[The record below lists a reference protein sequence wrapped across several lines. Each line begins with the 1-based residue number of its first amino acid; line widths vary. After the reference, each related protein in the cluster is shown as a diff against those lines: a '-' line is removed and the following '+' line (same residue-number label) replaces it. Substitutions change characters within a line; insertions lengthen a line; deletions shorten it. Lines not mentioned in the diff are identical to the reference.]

1 MSIFEY
7 SKIILEK
14 VHFEPKIFRK
24 ELRKALRQFS
34 KEECK
39 NLLAWCR
46 QKFQKSKF
54 KSDKDFA
61 D

>member
-34 KEECK
+34 EEECR

-46 QKFQKSKF
+46 QKFQKK
-54 KSDKDFA
+54 KI
-61 D
+61 